1 MNPQPH
7 DIPSRSEH
15 SPRLV
20 LISAEPESPQDNQ
33 PVRILDS
40 EPRLTGNFCLTDR

>member
-1 MNPQPH
+1 MTTQPQNTS
-7 DIPSRSEH
+7 SRSEH

-20 LISAEPESPQDNQ
+20 LISAEPDSDAKE
-33 PVRILDS
+33 PVRILGS

>member
-7 DIPSRSEH
+7 NTSRRSEH

-20 LISAEPESPQDNQ
+20 LISAEPDPQQDKQ
-33 PVRILDS
+33 PVRIIGT
-40 EPRLTGNFCLTDR
+40 EPRLTGNFRLTDR

>member
-1 MNPQPH
+1 MTPQPH
-7 DIPSRSEH
+7 NTPSRSAH

-20 LISAEPESPQDNQ
+20 LISAEPDPQGGQQ
-33 PVRILDS
+33 PVRIIGS

>member
-1 MNPQPH
+1 MTPQTH
-7 DIPSRSEH
+7 NTSSRTEH

-20 LISAEPESPQDNQ
+20 LISAEPDPPQDQQ
-33 PVRILDS
+33 PVRIMGS